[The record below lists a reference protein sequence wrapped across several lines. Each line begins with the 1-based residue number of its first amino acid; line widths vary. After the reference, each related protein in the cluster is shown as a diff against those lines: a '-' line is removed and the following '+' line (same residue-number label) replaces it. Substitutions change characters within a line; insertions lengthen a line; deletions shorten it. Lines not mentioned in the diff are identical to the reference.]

1 MNINKS
7 QQNWQDGIGH
17 KLREH
22 RKALHL
28 SLNDLSRLS
37 GVAVP
42 ALSHIENGNRDV
54 KLSTLVRLSDALRI
68 DLSNLFSANTGDPS
82 VTPQPQSKPTGGYD
96 LGDD

>member
-1 MNINKS
+1 MNTS
-7 QQNWQDGIGH
+7 HTQQEWQNSIGH
-17 KLREH
+17 KLRKH
-22 RKALHL
+22 RKSHHL
-28 SLNDLSRLS
+28 SLSDLSRLS

-68 DLSNLFSANTGDPS
+68 DLTTLFSANIEAT
-82 VTPQPQSKPTGGYD
+82 TPQPQTKPTGGYD

>member
-1 MNINKS
+1 MNTS
-7 QQNWQDGIGH
+7 HTQQEWQNNIGQ
-17 KLREH
+17 KLRKH

-28 SLNDLSRLS
+28 SLTDLSRLS

-68 DLSNLFSANTGDPS
+68 DPSKLFSTDNENLTTIPKS
-82 VTPQPQSKPTGGYD
+82 QTKPTGGYD

>member
-1 MNINKS
+1 MNTS
-7 QQNWQDGIGH
+7 HTQQEWQNSIGH
-17 KLREH
+17 KLRKH

-28 SLNDLSRLS
+28 SLTDLSRLS

-68 DLSNLFSANTGDPS
+68 DLSALFSTNIEAT
-82 VTPQPQSKPTGGYD
+82 TPQPPTNITGGYD
-96 LGDD
+96 LGGD

>member
-1 MNINKS
+1 MNINNT
-7 QQNWQDGIGH
+7 QQEWQDNIGH
-17 KLREH
+17 KLRKH
-22 RKALHL
+22 RKSHHL
-28 SLNDLSRLS
+28 SLSDLSRLS

-68 DLSNLFSANTGDPS
+68 ELSDLFSANTGDPS
-82 VTPQPQSKPTGGYD
+82 VTPQPPTESTGGYD

>member
-1 MNINKS
+1 MNTSNT
-7 QQNWQDGIGH
+7 QQEWQDNIGH
-17 KLREH
+17 KLRER

-28 SLNDLSRLS
+28 SLSDLSRLS

-54 KLSTLVRLSDALRI
+54 KLSTLIRLSDALRF
-68 DLSNLFSANTGDPS
+68 DLSELFSANTEEPS
-82 VTPQPQSKPTGGYD
+82 VTQQRPTESTGGYD

>member
-1 MNINKS
+1 MNTNKS

-54 KLSTLVRLSDALRI
+54 KLSTLVRLSEALRI
-68 DLSNLFSANTGDPS
+68 DLSALFSANIEAPS
-82 VTPQPQSKPTGGYD
+82 TTPQPPTNTTSGYD